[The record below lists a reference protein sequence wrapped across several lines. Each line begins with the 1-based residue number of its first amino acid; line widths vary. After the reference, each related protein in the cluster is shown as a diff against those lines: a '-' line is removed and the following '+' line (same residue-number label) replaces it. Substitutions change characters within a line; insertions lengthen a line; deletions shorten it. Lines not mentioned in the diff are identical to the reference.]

1 MNMRDVLSEAAE
13 IAASMMR
20 ACQQSG
26 DVTGAALLASSLAKL
41 AETYLSFA
49 DPGGSSP
56 AS

>member
-49 DPGGSSP
+49 DPGSSSP